1 MNSRIKFLIAAV
13 CLWCFSI
20 FTDVRPYFS
29 KPQNIPVE
37 LVQMYS
43 GTSGGKYS
51 RLQFIAVYE
60 DANGR
65 RFDQEVSAAFNS
77 QAEVGQKY
85 NLNIR
90 PELVYDEYR
99 TGWCAALGISTLL
112 LYILTYASALVF
124 SVIVLL
130 PQRFIDWLNEDW
142 I

>member
-1 MNSRIKFLIAAV
+1 MNTRTKFLIAAV

-20 FTDVRPYFS
+20 FTDFRPYYS
-29 KPQNIPVE
+29 KEQIIPVE

-65 RFDQEVSAAFNS
+65 RFDREVSAAFNS

-90 PELVYDEYR
+90 PEVVYDEYR
-99 TGWCAALGISTLL
+99 TGWKMIWGLGSGL
-112 LYILTYASALVF
+112 LYLFSYISAFVF
-124 SVIVLL
+124 TVIGLL
-130 PQRFIDWLNEDW
+130 PKRFIDWLNEDW

>member
-1 MNSRIKFLIAAV
+1 MNTRAKFLIAAV

-65 RFDQEVSAAFNS
+65 RFDREVSAAFNS
-77 QAEVGQKY
+77 QAVVGQKY

-90 PELVYDEYR
+90 PEIVYDEYR
-99 TGWCAALGISTLL
+99 TGWNVVLSLGSGL
-112 LYILTYASALVF
+112 LYLFSYISAFVF
-124 SVIVLL
+124 TVIVLL
-130 PQRFIDWLNEDW
+130 PKRFIDWLNEDW